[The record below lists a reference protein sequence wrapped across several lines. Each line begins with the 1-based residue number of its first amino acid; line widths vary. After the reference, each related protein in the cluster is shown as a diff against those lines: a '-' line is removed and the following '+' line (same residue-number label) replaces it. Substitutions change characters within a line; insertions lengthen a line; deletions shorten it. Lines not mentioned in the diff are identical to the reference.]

1 MANVQAASVAGA
13 GGATNTPGRTA
24 RSEGG
29 RRSFGEVL
37 QRAKPEGKAGAR
49 ERKEVKGSAEG
60 ELSVG
65 KKQGAR
71 KAAGTNG
78 KEKAK
83 ADKTEGSAGVNSAGK
98 KSQVEGAEAE
108 GGSETGVVTA
118 DGAKGVEVEAVER
131 MGQAEDGAAVVG
143 EVVGEMT
150 EEMAADEGSGGVVNG
165 EAVEVEAAESMG
177 QAEEGAAVVAGEGGE
192 VGAAEDVKEKE
203 EACVDDEAEGGK
215 AGPASAKAEV
225 IAQAVVAV
233 EKQGAAVGE
242 SGAEQGGGEGMGERA
257 GSNGRAVVEVAEE
270 KAEKG
275 ESKAGEGKQAGGGK
289 GVEAAVGKAGQ
300 EEGAAAKGAGVQFR
314 MEEPVKG
321 DLAAPAAPAARAA
334 SQGEGGGKASV
345 AGGASAGPGEAAAND
360 AVFAE
365 ANYPRIVTAVRGQML
380 PNGGR
385 MQIRLEPPELGA
397 LQVQVEM
404 RDGVLSASFQTSN
417 DEATRLLSH
426 SLHELKSALES
437 QGVSVQK
444 LQVVQAPRE
453 KDSGEAREEGQGQQE
468 SQGRASEQEQQRR
481 EMLQRMWRRLRGGR
495 DALDVMG

>member
-49 ERKEVKGSAEG
+49 ERKEVKGSAAG

-83 ADKTEGSAGVNSAGK
+83 ADKTEGSAGGDSAGK
-98 KSQVEGAEAE
+98 KSQVEGAAAE
-108 GGSETGVVTA
+108 GGSETGVVAA
-118 DGAKGVEVEAVER
+118 DEAKGVEVEVVER
-131 MGQAEDGAAVVG
+131 MGQAEEGAAVVG

-150 EEMAADEGSGGVVNG
+150 EEMAADEGSGGDVNG
-165 EAVEVEAAESMG
+165 EAVV
-177 QAEEGAAVVAGEGGE
+177 AAVVAGEGGE

-203 EACVDDEAEGGK
+203 EAGVDDEAEGGK
-215 AGPASAKAEV
+215 GGPASAKAEV
-225 IAQAVVAV
+225 ISQAVVAV

-242 SGAEQGGGEGMGERA
+242 SGSEQGGGEGMGGST
-257 GSNGRAVVEVAEE
+257 GSNVRAVVEVAEE

-275 ESKAGEGKQAGGGK
+275 ESKAGEGKQADGGK
-289 GVEAAVGKAGQ
+289 GAEAAVGKAGQ

-321 DLAAPAAPAARAA
+321 DQAGSAARAA

-345 AGGASAGPGEAAAND
+345 AGVASAGPGEAAAND
-360 AVFAE
+360 AVFGE
-365 ANYPRIVTAVRGQML
+365 ANHPRIVTAVRGQML

-444 LQVVQAPRE
+444 LQVVQGPRD
-453 KDSGEAREEGQGQQE
+453 KDSGEAREEGQGQPE